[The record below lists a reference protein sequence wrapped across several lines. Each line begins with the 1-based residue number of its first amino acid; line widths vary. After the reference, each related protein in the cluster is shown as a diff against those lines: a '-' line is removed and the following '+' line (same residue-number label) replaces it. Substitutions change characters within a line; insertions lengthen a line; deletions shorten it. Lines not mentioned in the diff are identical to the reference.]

1 MNNYSKKRY
10 LKDAIILLIVAALLP
25 TLVVKSL
32 VSEYLFINPYY
43 IKMFCTLLSIVLLIK
58 SMLNFYKYI
67 KIRNH

>member
-43 IKMFCTLLSIVLLIK
+43 IKMFCTLLSIVLVIK
-58 SMLNFYKYI
+58 SMLNIYKYI
-67 KIRNH
+67 KMRND